1 MLTGKQKRFL
11 RKEAHHL
18 SPIFQVGKQGVN
30 DNLIAQLN
38 DVLEKRELIKINILQ
53 NVFEDKEEIAQQI
66 VRGTNAELV
75 QIIGNIV
82 ILYKPSEENNRLNY
96 HNA

>member
-38 DVLEKRELIKINILQ
+38 DVLEKRELIKIKKRSPNRLCGEQMLSWCRSLGISL
-53 NVFEDKEEIAQQI
+53 FCTSLLKKI
-66 VRGTNAELV
+66 
-75 QIIGNIV
+75 
-82 ILYKPSEENNRLNY
+82 NRLNY

>member
-82 ILYKPSEENNRLNY
+82 ILYKPSEENKQIELP
-96 HNA
+96 

>member
-82 ILYKPSEENNRLNY
+82 ILYKPSEENNQIELP
-96 HNA
+96 

>member
-53 NVFEDKEEIAQQI
+53 NVFEDKEEYRPTDCA
-66 VRGTNAELV
+66 
-75 QIIGNIV
+75 GN
-82 ILYKPSEENNRLNY
+82 KC
-96 HNA
+96 